1 MVYKLSVKRD
11 IMQIG
16 PAQFPILFFGADI
29 WLIGFF
35 MGLPHLGKF
44 QGRANLN
51 RFNQK
56 CHAKKKTFASE

>member
-29 WLIGFF
+29 WLIVLFFF
-35 MGLPHLGKF
+35 MGLPHLEKF
-44 QGRANLN
+44 QGSAILLTNNVMR
-51 RFNQK
+51 
-56 CHAKKKTFASE
+56 KKNIC